1 MSDLRIYGFE
11 MAKIAEVY
19 LSTVS
24 EMMSPLGLDR
34 NYVAL
39 IYLCENSG
47 VVTQKDLGQ
56 RLNKDKV
63 STMRVVDYLC
73 ERDLI
78 ERVKD
83 DSDRRCYLLAAKE
96 KGLEIYPHVKEAIE
110 RTNQII
116 FEGLGQGEF
125 SEFSKAMDIINNKIK
140 SLPDS
145 DFIIE
150 ANKRSENK

>member
-1 MSDLRIYGFE
+1 

-19 LSTVS
+19 ISTVS

-34 NYVAL
+34 NFVAL

-78 ERVKD
+78 ERVQD
-83 DSDRRCYLLAAKE
+83 DSDRRCHLLAAKK
-96 KGLEIYPHVKEAIE
+96 KGLELYPKVKAAIE
-110 RTNQII
+110 RTNEII
-116 FEGLGQGEF
+116 LEDLSTSDLEQF
-125 SEFSKAMDIINNKIK
+125 SRTMELINNKIK